1 MGVLELKLKTRR
13 ADIRFHVPL
22 KKYVMKK
29 KLIIISIAL
38 VAIASLGA
46 NKFVSGE
53 SPETTKATKVKL
65 ASAPIGGLVT
75 DNK

>member
-1 MGVLELKLKTRR
+1 
-13 ADIRFHVPL
+13 
-22 KKYVMKK
+22 MKK
-29 KLIIISIAL
+29 KLIILSIAL

-46 NKFVSGE
+46 NRFVAGE
-53 SPETTKATKVKL
+53 NPETTKATNAKL